1 MIQYGIGKVESDL
14 CCVESDIVWELNGKD
29 VEGLDIFDLVAC
41 IWCRTICAAYR
52 RLWEID
58 MF

>member
-41 IWCRTICAAYR
+41 I
-52 RLWEID
+52 
-58 MF
+58 